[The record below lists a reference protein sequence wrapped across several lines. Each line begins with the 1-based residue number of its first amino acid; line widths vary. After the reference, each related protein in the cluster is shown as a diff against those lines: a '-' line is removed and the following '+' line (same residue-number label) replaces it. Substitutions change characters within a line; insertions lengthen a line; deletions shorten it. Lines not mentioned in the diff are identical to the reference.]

1 MIADF
6 IITFRETLEAAL
18 IVGIV
23 LSYLK
28 KTQLTKYNNMVY
40 MGIATGVIASIIGAI
55 LFNLLA
61 GGFTGIAEQMFEG
74 VVMLFGAFLLTT
86 AIIWMMKQ
94 RHLSENIER
103 KIATSLNTAQKSGL
117 FFIVFVSVLREGIET
132 VIFLRASSFVSGGN
146 SLLLASLGLIG
157 AVLLGY
163 LLFVT
168 TVKIRL
174 KLFFKITSILLIL
187 FAAGLVAHGVHELQ
201 EAQILPIYIEHVWDI
216 NPAVNADGSFPLFHE
231 KGLIGE
237 FMKGLF
243 GYNGNPSLIEVLS
256 YLAYIILVTFLWQNI
271 NLTYVKVRR

>member
-1 MIADF
+1 
-6 IITFRETLEAAL
+6 
-18 IVGIV
+18 
-23 LSYLK
+23 
-28 KTQLTKYNNMVY
+28 
-40 MGIATGVIASIIGAI
+40 
-55 LFNLLA
+55 
-61 GGFTGIAEQMFEG
+61 
-74 VVMLFGAFLLTT
+74 MLFGAFLLTT